1 VLAAVVGVIPT
12 TGILLFVIST
22 SVNKD
27 IAFGTQEMRGDA
39 FQRPLEQLLD
49 LFPRYQAAARKAQAG
64 DDLAKAGNDLAK
76 QARSATDKA
85 PVTCSK

>member
-1 VLAAVVGVIPT
+1 MKLWHYILLAAAVGILPM
-12 TGILLFVIST
+12 TGIVSFVIGT

-49 LFPRYQAAARKAQAG
+49 LFPRYQSAARKAQAG
-64 DDLAKAGNDLAK
+64 DDSAKAGMADL
-76 QARSATDKA
+76 QQ
-85 PVTCSK
+85 